1 MGDANASIPTVQPVY
16 SRPMWG
22 AKAASAALNSVTF
35 VSEISITSGVIKSYG
50 LSRQFEAV
58 KNCRSV
64 KKKDMKWNSAT
75 PKMSVDPETYA
86 VKADGVLA
94 DIAAATALPLT
105 KAYNLF

>member
-1 MGDANASIPTVQPVY
+1 
-16 SRPMWG
+16 MWG
-22 AKAASAALNSVTF
+22 AKAGSAALSSVTF

-58 KNCRSV
+58 KNYRSV

-86 VKADGVLA
+86 VKADGLLA
-94 DIAAATALPLT
+94 DIAAITTLPLT

>member
-1 MGDANASIPTVQPVY
+1 
-16 SRPMWG
+16 MWG

-35 VSEISITSGVIKSYG
+35 VSKISITSGAIKSYG
-50 LSRQFEAV
+50 LSRRFEAV
-58 KNCRSV
+58 ENCRSV

-86 VKADGVLA
+86 VRADGVLA
-94 DIAAATALPLT
+94 DIAAATTLPLT